1 MRRLAPILAVW
12 ASLAWAQDVV
22 PPEVTSRV
30 EARLPVGAPPP
41 LQDHILLEFTVGTDG
56 AASDIAVV
64 ESAGEAWDTAAIRA
78 LAQWRFNPA
87 RHAGTPVAARTRLA
101 FSVPVSA
108 LDAGAVDAPQEL
120 DGGDGAARPSEGP
133 VEADAGVPSTSE
145 VAAPDGGPPVFGV
158 EGALVGPSHP
168 AHELSTTVLGRVV
181 PKSRGA
187 SDFHL
192 EVGELKS
199 VPRRSASE
207 LLTLAPGIL
216 LTNEGGEGHAE
227 QIFLRGFDARE
238 GQDLELT
245 VDGVPINDAGNLHGN
260 GFANLHFLIPELVEN
275 LRVLEGPF
283 DPRQG
288 NFAVA
293 GSADYQLGLAQRG
306 LLAKG
311 AVGSF
316 ETSRLVLLWGPPGET
331 SRTFGGVE
339 VFRTSGFGQN
349 RAALD
354 AKAMGQYEGRL
365 SDSTSFRVG
374 AAAYG
379 ANFRSAG
386 LVRADDVASGA
397 KGFYDTYD
405 ERQGGDNARAQA
417 HLDLHS
423 HGTKLAS
430 DHTVF
435 ALYQLGRLRENFTG
449 FLADVQL
456 PQQNLHGQRG
466 DLIDRTSSNVTMGA
480 RGAARFRGHLFGRTQ
495 ELEGGYFAR
504 LDLVEGLQERV
515 QAGGNTPY
523 LRELDLQSTLTDIG
537 AYLDASLSPWWWLT
551 LRGGARVEVLTY
563 DVHDRC
569 AAREVRRPSTSDP
582 PGDASCLSQQDLGR
596 YREPDER
603 HSTTGA
609 VILPRGSILV
619 GPFAGATLTGSV
631 GQGVRSI
638 DPQYVTQNLEAPFA
652 SVLAWEG
659 GVSWAHAF
667 ERHAL
672 TARLVL
678 FGTRVDKDLVFN
690 EQEGRGILGGST
702 SRLGAL
708 AAGRAKGSFY
718 DVNLNV
724 TWVRSQFDDSGL
736 LVPYVPDLVVR
747 GDGAIF
753 HQLPWWRPLGAPLSA
768 RASLGVTYVGRRALP
783 YGQRSDVILV
793 GDASLEGSW
802 KWLSLGLSVRNLLD
816 TQYRLG
822 EYNFASDFRTSG
834 TLPTLVPARMFSAG
848 APRSFLL
855 TLGVQLGDES

>member
-1 MRRLAPILAVW
+1 M
-12 ASLAWAQDVV
+12 

-30 EARLPVGAPPP
+30 EAQLPVSAPPP
-41 LQDHILLEFTVGTDG
+41 RQDHILLEFTVGTDG
-56 AASDIAVV
+56 AASDITVV
-64 ESAGEAWDTAAIRA
+64 ESAGDAWDAAAVHA
-78 LAQWRFNPA
+78 LEQWRFIPA

-101 FSVPVSA
+101 FSLPSSA
-108 LDAGAVDAPQEL
+108 LDGGTPPAAPPEISDAGSPPADAEVASITP
-120 DGGDGAARPSEGP
+120 DAGTGAAWPQP
-133 VEADAGVPSTSE
+133 
-145 VAAPDGGPPVFGV
+145 AAPATTPDVFAVQGDIL
-158 EGALVGPSHP
+158 GAAHP
-168 AHELSTTVLGRVV
+168 QHELSTTVLGRVV

-192 EVGELKS
+192 EVGELRA

-238 GQDLELT
+238 GQDIELT
-245 VDGVPINDAGNLHGN
+245 VDGVPINDSGNLHGN

-293 GSADYQLGLAQRG
+293 GSADYQLGLKERG

-311 AVGSF
+311 TAGSF
-316 ETSRLVLLWGPPGET
+316 DTNRLVLLWGPPGET

-339 VFRTSGFGQN
+339 VFRTGGFGQN
-349 RAALD
+349 RGALD
-354 AKAMGQYEGRL
+354 AKAMGQFEGRL

-386 LVRADDVASGA
+386 LLRADDVASGR

-405 ERQGGDNARAQA
+405 ERQGGDNARAQM

-423 HGTKLAS
+423 HGTSLAS
-430 DHTVF
+430 DHTLF

-449 FLADVQL
+449 FLSDTQL
-456 PQQNLHGQRG
+456 PQQSLHEQRG
-466 DLIDRTSSNVTMGA
+466 DLIDRSSSNVTVGA
-480 RGAARFRGHLFGRTQ
+480 RGAARYRGQLFGRNQ
-495 ELEGGYFAR
+495 EVEGGYYAR
-504 LDLVEGLQERV
+504 VDVVEGLQERI

-523 LRELDLQSTLTDIG
+523 LRELDLRSTLTDIG
-537 AYLDASLSPWWWLT
+537 VYLDASLSPLWWLT
-551 LRGGARVEVLTY
+551 VRGGARVETLTY
-563 DVHDRC
+563 NVHDLC
-569 AAREVRRPSTSDP
+569 AAREVRRPSTSSP
-582 PGDASCLSQQDLGR
+582 PGDDSCLSQQDLGR

-603 HSTTGA
+603 HSAFAA
-609 VILPRGSILV
+609 VLLPRGSLLI

-638 DPQYVTQNLEAPFA
+638 DPQYITQNLEAPFA
-652 SVLAWEG
+652 SIFSWEG
-659 GVSWAHAF
+659 GLSWAHTF

-672 TARLVL
+672 TARLVV

-708 AAGRAKGSFY
+708 FAGRARGGFY
-718 DVNLNV
+718 DVAVNA
-724 TWVRSQFDDSGL
+724 TWVRSQFDDTGL

-747 GDGAIF
+747 GDGALF
-753 HQLPWWRPLGAPLSA
+753 HELPWWRPLGTPLSA
-768 RASLGVTYVGRRALP
+768 RASVGVSFVGRRPLP
-783 YGQRSDVILV
+783 YGQRSDVIFV
-793 GDASLEGSW
+793 ADASAELSW
-802 KWLSLGLSVRNLLD
+802 KWLSVGLAVRNLLD
-816 TQYRLG
+816 AQYRLG
-822 EYNFASDFRTSG
+822 EYNFASDFRTTGS
-834 TLPTLVPARMFSAG
+834 LPTLVPARMFSAG
-848 APRSFLL
+848 APRTMLL
-855 TLGVQLGDES
+855 TVGVHLGGES